1 VSSRV
6 QAVILQSGYIPWLG
20 YFDLIEKAD
29 VFVFLD
35 DVQWTTRDWRNRNR
49 VRTSEGWTW
58 LTVPVQSSKPHY
70 EYSVKDVEIDNSRN
84 WQEKHLRTLK
94 SWYKKTPYF
103 DEVYSLID
111 STLCK
116 KQKFVV
122 DLNYELIFGICN
134 YIGLKGTKF
143 LFSQEMSISRE
154 IKKTEKLIG
163 ILEEIGGVA
172 SYISGPSAKSYLEK
186 SKFEGKG
193 IKVEWHDYQH
203 PYYRQNTWGSNIFI
217 PYLSI
222 IDLLFNHGEESLE
235 ILSGTK
241 TVAKPE
247 HIQIVMPEEY
257 KKAAKA

>member
-6 QAVILQSGYIPWLG
+6 KAVILQSGYIPWLG
-20 YFDLIEKAD
+20 YFDLIKKAD

-49 VRTSEGWTW
+49 VRTPEGWSW
-58 LTVPVQSSKPHY
+58 LTVPVELGKPHY
-70 EYSVKDVEIDNSRN
+70 EYSVKDVEIDNSQN

-94 SWYKKTPYF
+94 SCYKKTPYF
-103 DEVYSLID
+103 DEAYPLFD
-111 STLCK
+111 SILRK

-154 IKKTEKLIG
+154 IKKTEKLIS
-163 ILEEIGGVA
+163 ILKEIRGVTT
-172 SYISGPSAKSYLEK
+172 YISGQSAKSYLEE
-186 SKFEGKG
+186 SEFEGKG
-193 IKVEWHDYQH
+193 IKVEWHNYQH

-222 IDLLFNHGEESLE
+222 VDLLFNHGTESLS
-235 ILSGTK
+235 ILSCSK
-241 TVAKPE
+241 IIEKPV
-247 HIQIVMPEEY
+247 HIEVMLPDEY
-257 KKAAKA
+257 KRT

>member
-6 QAVILQSGYIPWLG
+6 KAVILQSGYIPWLG

-49 VRTSEGWTW
+49 VRTPEGWSW
-58 LTVPVQSSKPHY
+58 LTVPVQLRKPHY
-70 EYSVKDVEIDNSRN
+70 EYIVKDVEIDNSRN

-94 SWYKKTPYF
+94 SCYKKAPYF
-103 DEVYSLID
+103 DEAYPLFD
-111 STLCK
+111 SILSK

-122 DLNYELIFGICN
+122 DLNYELLFGICN
-134 YIGLKGTKF
+134 YIGLKGTRF

-154 IKKTEKLIG
+154 IKKTGKLIS
-163 ILEEIGGVA
+163 ILEEIRGVTT
-172 SYISGPSAKSYLEK
+172 YISGPSAKSYIEE

-193 IKVEWHDYQH
+193 IKVEWHNYQH

-222 IDLLFNHGEESLE
+222 IDLLFNHGTESLN
-235 ILSGTK
+235 ILSCSK
-241 TVAKPE
+241 IIEKPVYIE
-247 HIQIVMPEEY
+247 VILPDEY
-257 KKAAKA
+257 KRT

>member
-1 VSSRV
+1 MSSRV

-84 WQEKHLRTLK
+84 WQEKHLRTLQ

-103 DEVYSLID
+103 GEVYPIID
-111 STLCK
+111 STLHN

-122 DLNYELIFGICN
+122 DLNYELIFKICN

>member
-1 VSSRV
+1 MSTRV
-6 QAVILQSGYIPWLG
+6 KAVILQSSYIPWLG
-20 YFDLIEKAD
+20 YFDLINQAD

-49 VRTSEGWTW
+49 VRTPEGWSW
-58 LTVPVQSSKPHY
+58 LTVPVQLSKPHY
-70 EYSVKDVEIDNSRN
+70 EYSVKDVEIDDSRN

-154 IKKTEKLIG
+154 IRKTEKLIS
-163 ILEEIGGVA
+163 ILEEIGGIA
-172 SYISGPSAKSYLEK
+172 TYISGASAKSYLEE
-186 SKFEGKG
+186 SEFEGKG
-193 IKVEWHDYQH
+193 IKVEWHNYQH

-222 IDLLFNHGEESLE
+222 VDLLFNHGTESLS
-235 ILSGTK
+235 ILSCSK
-241 TVAKPE
+241 IIEKPV
-247 HIQIVMPEEY
+247 HIEVILPDEY
-257 KKAAKA
+257 KRT